1 MVNRIFIL
9 LLFCLVVSICPAQR
23 ITRNYQGLSLSQ
35 VLLDLNDATTRY
47 EISFVYNEL
56 EDFTVTCRL
65 DNLSLEDALMKVIG
79 FYPIRIVRD
88 GERFFVEC
96 THKTERYLKGRLIDN
111 QNHPVVYANISLL
124 NPSDS
129 TIIGGGVSNEAGDF
143 VIPTDAYRVIVKCS
157 YVGYKTFSHIYEVG
171 DIGVIQMQPAQY
183 AIKGVTIDGTR
194 IMNYVDKSVHTFS
207 AEQIRQARN
216 VRDLLEYVEDLNID
230 PVSNKLQRVDG
241 NNVKILLN
249 GINASDID
257 LKGIPANKIVKVEY
271 YNIPPA
277 RYADA
282 GTLINVITK
291 KLDNGV
297 NAGVEAR
304 TAFTTGFTNDEA
316 YFNLTSGNH
325 QLSLSYDFSLRDY
338 SNRFNERTYDY
349 VLNGEQT
356 HYESHNHDKFG
367 YTWNDPVV
375 KYTYNKPDDIALQ
388 LTAIPHFLHYH
399 SDGTRSINILTA
411 NREIKGNGS
420 FNSTENIFGP
430 SINAYVQK
438 TLPHN
443 QELAIDL
450 VGTYYHGDSKNEEK
464 EIDQS
469 DGSYILTDEVKQKN
483 NKYSFIGEMAYTKKW
498 TKNSLSLGY
507 RATLGRSKAT
517 ISNVLSNYKDYD
529 YSSASYQHYMYAE
542 YNGIWRKLMYRIGA
556 GVTQVTQ
563 DNDNAHDAHWLFTPK
578 LILSSNISKKVNLQW
593 ETTSW
598 STTPTISQLSNNA
611 SMVIPGV
618 MTMGNPSLKS
628 YNSYRSQ
635 LYLKWNLSWL
645 NATIGLAYEY
655 SDSPIST
662 YYTER
667 EINGTKYVVGMR
679 ENANYKSD
687 VGGIVRL
694 NIKPFKN
701 DLLKIYLQSY
711 LLYQTVSSPII
722 GHYHHTSIPFYYS
735 IDFRKGC
742 WGVSYSGNVVSK
754 KLSGSYLDAGENRS
768 ILTIFWQKKS
778 WRIYATDIWFL
789 TRSRYSSYTLPT
801 NILQSTSKTW
811 IDDNKSMFVLGFSY
825 DFSSGKNMKLNRKLQ
840 NKDTDTGVF

>member
-1 MVNRIFIL
+1 
-9 LLFCLVVSICPAQR
+9 
-23 ITRNYQGLSLSQ
+23 
-35 VLLDLNDATTRY
+35 
-47 EISFVYNEL
+47 
-56 EDFTVTCRL
+56 
-65 DNLSLEDALMKVIG
+65 
-79 FYPIRIVRD
+79 
-88 GERFFVEC
+88 
-96 THKTERYLKGRLIDN
+96 
-111 QNHPVVYANISLL
+111 
-124 NPSDS
+124 
-129 TIIGGGVSNEAGDF
+129 
-143 VIPTDAYRVIVKCS
+143 
-157 YVGYKTFSHIYEVG
+157 
-171 DIGVIQMQPAQY
+171 
-183 AIKGVTIDGTR
+183 
-194 IMNYVDKSVHTFS
+194 
-207 AEQIRQARN
+207 
-216 VRDLLEYVEDLNID
+216 
-230 PVSNKLQRVDG
+230 
-241 NNVKILLN
+241 
-249 GINASDID
+249 
-257 LKGIPANKIVKVEY
+257 
-271 YNIPPA
+271 
-277 RYADA
+277 
-282 GTLINVITK
+282 
-291 KLDNGV
+291 
-297 NAGVEAR
+297 
-304 TAFTTGFTNDEA
+304 
-316 YFNLTSGNH
+316 
-325 QLSLSYDFSLRDY
+325 
-338 SNRFNERTYDY
+338 
-349 VLNGEQT
+349 LNGEQT

-411 NREIKGNGS
+411 NREIKGDGS
-420 FNSTENIFGP
+420 FKSAENVFGP

-438 TLPHN
+438 KLPHN

-464 EIDQS
+464 DIDQS
-469 DGSYILTDEVKQKN
+469 DGSYILTDKVEQKN

-498 TKNSLSLGY
+498 SKNSLSLGY

-517 ISNVLSNYKDYD
+517 ISNVLSNYEDYD

-542 YNGIWRKLMYRIGA
+542 YNGMWRKLMYRIGA

-563 DNDNAHDAHWLFTPK
+563 HNDNAHDSHWLFTPK
-578 LILSSNISKKVNLQW
+578 LILSSNISKRASLQW

-635 LYLKWNLSWL
+635 LYLKWNISWL
-645 NATIGLAYEY
+645 NATIGLTYEY

-662 YYTER
+662 YYTEQ
-667 EINGTKYVVGMR
+667 EINGTKYVVAMR
-679 ENANYKSD
+679 ENANYESD
-687 VGGIVRL
+687 AGAVMRL

-711 LLYQTVSSPII
+711 ILYQTVSSPII
-722 GHYHHTSIPFYYS
+722 GHYHHTSLPFYYS
-735 IDFRKGC
+735 INFRKGC

-754 KLSGSYLDAGENRS
+754 KLSGAYLDAGENQS
-768 ILTIFWQKKS
+768 VLTIFWQKKS

-801 NILQSTSKTW
+801 NILQSTNKTW